1 MKLRQL
7 QDLPPLVRGKKVV
20 LANGCFDILHV
31 GHLRYLQA
39 ARELGEVL
47 VVAIN
52 SDESTRR
59 IKDPTRP
66 ILSENERVALVSAL
80 RCVDHVVLFDEP
92 DVSHVLEVLRP
103 AIHAKGTDYTEQS
116 VPERDRVLAYGGEVR
131 IAGDP
136 KDHSTRGIIDQILE
150 NSGQ

>member
-1 MKLRQL
+1 
-7 QDLPPLVRGKKVV
+7 
-20 LANGCFDILHV
+20 
-31 GHLRYLQA
+31 
-39 ARELGEVL
+39 LGEVL

-52 SDESTRR
+52 GDESTRR
-59 IKDPTRP
+59 IKDPRRP